1 MKSVLIKFLGR
12 FELPASAG
20 GRDLLGGAKP
30 VLLLARLALPLGQVH
45 DRKRLAAQL
54 WPDHAEA
61 QALAS
66 LRQALWSLRR
76 AMGEGESQPLLAER
90 ASICLDPAAVE
101 VDAVAFERLIRRGGK
116 EDLEA
121 AVQLYRGDL
130 LADFEL
136 DDEEGYAPL
145 LFERRR
151 LKEMALTGMK
161 SLAVQ
166 RSAVCDFDGA
176 VEMAQRALVEDPL
189 QEDIHAILIRL
200 YRDQGRLGLARDQ
213 YEACRS
219 RLRRDLDVAP
229 SAEIEALRQSIGA
242 KPAPVK
248 AQSPALQPNAETSD
262 LAPPQTTKPALPQ
275 HWPAYALTLVVS
287 AAALVVLLLVLFRPS
302 GSDPPLAVQARV
314 SDIRP
319 SLVVLP
325 FEDISIDHQ
334 QAEFASGLTDD
345 LITDLSKVS
354 ALFVLAPETSR
365 SINDPALSAQDMAR
379 NLGVDYAVK
388 GTVRRSRGMIR
399 VTAQLLA
406 AGTGVAV
413 WAERYDR
420 QDAELFAVQDDLVQ
434 RIVTSLKVKL
444 TDRERQTLARIPT
457 RSLEA
462 HDFYLRAEYQNVGLT
477 EPESLVRSAV
487 AYRRAMDL
495 DPNFAEAYAGLA
507 RAATTIWRR
516 DYSEIMP
523 SAMARQEAYAAA
535 GRALELDP
543 DNTRAYEV
551 LSIIQVV
558 EGATQAAVASAR
570 KAVDLQPS
578 DAEAHTNLAN
588 VLYMTGDLAAAQE
601 EVALARRLNPAIPS
615 ELRVVSASIAFAQK
629 RYADAI
635 AEFTDLDTSVPRNEF
650 VLEYL
655 AAAYA
660 YLGDITKAR
669 AAVAELKK
677 VLPITNLRF
686 YSVLGEGIGPPEQRA
701 HFIEGLRQA
710 GIPEW
715 PYGDQR
721 SPADRLGGDNLRALV
736 SERTWEGKLKNG
748 VGFVQFFDTKGQFA
762 YRSSS
767 SLLSGQVTVE
777 DDRLCQVIEGYLM
790 NHQACGYVYRN
801 PADENNPGLSYAYVS
816 IDALK
821 YFSVSP

>member
-1 MKSVLIKFLGR
+1 MKSVLIKVLGR

-20 GRDLLGGAKP
+20 GRDLIGGAKP
-30 VLLLARLALPLGQVH
+30 ILLMAQLALPPGQVH

-54 WPDHAEA
+54 WPDRAEA

-76 AMGEGESQPLLAER
+76 ALGEGENQPLLAER
-90 ASICLDPAAVE
+90 ASISLDPAAVE

-130 LADFEL
+130 LAEFEL
-136 DDEEGYAPL
+136 DDEEGHAPL

-166 RSAVCDFDGA
+166 RSAAGDFDGA
-176 VEMAQRALVEDPL
+176 VEMAQRALAEDPL
-189 QEDIHAILIRL
+189 QEDVHALLIRF

-219 RLRRDLDVAP
+219 RLRRELNVAP

-242 KPAPVK
+242 KPAPVEVQ
-248 AQSPALQPNAETSD
+248 APALKLNSETPV
-262 LAPPQTTKPALPQ
+262 LAPPQSAQ
-275 HWPAYALTLVVS
+275 HAPLQYWPAHSLTLVVS
-287 AAALVVLLLVLFRPS
+287 AVALVVVLLVLFRTS
-302 GSDPPLAVQARV
+302 GSDPPLAVQAKV
-314 SDIRP
+314 SDTRP

-406 AGTGVAV
+406 AETGVAV

-434 RIVTSLKVKL
+434 RIVTSLQVKL

-457 RSLEA
+457 RNLEA
-462 HDFYLRAEYQNVGLT
+462 HDLYLRAEYQNVGLT
-477 EPESLVRSAV
+477 EPESLVRSV
-487 AYRRAMDL
+487 AAYHRAISL
-495 DPNFAEAYAGLA
+495 DPSFAEAYAGLA

-516 DYSEIMP
+516 DYSEIMS
-523 SAMARQEAYAAA
+523 SAMARQEAYEAA

-543 DNTRAYEV
+543 QNARAYEV

-558 EGATQAAVASAR
+558 EGETQVAVASA
-570 KAVDLQPS
+570 KQAVDLQPS

-588 VLYMTGDLAAAQE
+588 VLYLAGDLAAAQE
-601 EVALARRLNPAIPS
+601 EVDLGRRLNPALSS
-615 ELRVVSASIAFAQK
+615 ELRLVSAGVAFAQK
-629 RYADAI
+629 RYADAV
-635 AEFTDLDTSVPRNEF
+635 AEFTDLGTSVPRNEF
-650 VLEYL
+650 VLEHL

-660 YLGDITKAR
+660 YLGDVTKAR
-669 AAVAELKK
+669 AAVAELKE

-686 YSVLGEGIGPPEQRA
+686 YSVLGEGIGTPEQRA

-715 PYGDQR
+715 PYSDQR
-721 SPADRLGGDNLRALV
+721 PLADRLGGEDLRALV
-736 SERTWEGKLKNG
+736 SGRTWEGTLKNG
-748 VGFVQFFDTKGQFA
+748 VGFVQFFDKTGKFA

-767 SLLSGQVTVE
+767 SLLSGHVTVE
-777 DDRLCQVIEGYLM
+777 DDRLCQVIEGYLL
-790 NHQACGYVYRN
+790 NRQTCGHVYRDA
-801 PADENNPGLSYAYVS
+801 ADVNNPRLTYAYIS